1 MVKCEECGKEFKTT
15 QALGGHMR
23 FVHGIRKDKQ
33 ATLFPPKRFITD
45 EELERALGS
54 ILDMVTKL
62 VEFKNEQSQ
71 INEIQGKFLVDVGEE
86 VKQHRELLA
95 EVVKRVVNQH

>member
-45 EELERALGS
+45 EELERALS
-54 ILDMVTKL
+54 TILDTLTKL
-62 VEFKNEQSQ
+62 VEFKNEQGQ
-71 INEIQGKFLVDVGEE
+71 LNEAQGKLLVDVAEE
-86 VKQHRELLA
+86 VKAQRELLTGVA
-95 EVVKRVVNQH
+95 KLVISQH